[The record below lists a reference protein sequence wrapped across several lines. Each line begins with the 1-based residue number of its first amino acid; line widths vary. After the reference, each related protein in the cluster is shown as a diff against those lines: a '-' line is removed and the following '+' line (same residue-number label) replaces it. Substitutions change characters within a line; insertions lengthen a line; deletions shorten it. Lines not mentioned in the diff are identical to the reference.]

1 MRRLREHAKGVGAS
15 SHFRLP
21 LSTGLTIA
29 GSVRQREI
37 RDMDQNNH
45 GFPTEWDLEEKK
57 AEDQRLDNRD
67 AWALQEE
74 RHYQWLEEEYNG
86 VKHRRGFKMDPIY
99 DSPLN
104 PFGIEQEKEVYERYS
119 LKELRDKEKCIENL
133 LREKQA
139 DEPSRKRKNKMQYD
153 SWVRSI
159 AEWAAEL
166 RQVREEIE
174 KRTSHGKKNP
184 ETLYGRSY

>member
-1 MRRLREHAKGVGAS
+1 
-15 SHFRLP
+15 
-21 LSTGLTIA
+21 
-29 GSVRQREI
+29 
-37 RDMDQNNH
+37 
-45 GFPTEWDLEEKK
+45 
-57 AEDQRLDNRD
+57 
-67 AWALQEE
+67 
-74 RHYQWLEEEYNG
+74 
-86 VKHRRGFKMDPIY
+86 MDPIY

-159 AEWAAEL
+159 AEWTAEL

>member
-1 MRRLREHAKGVGAS
+1 
-15 SHFRLP
+15 
-21 LSTGLTIA
+21 
-29 GSVRQREI
+29 
-37 RDMDQNNH
+37 
-45 GFPTEWDLEEKK
+45 
-57 AEDQRLDNRD
+57 
-67 AWALQEE
+67 
-74 RHYQWLEEEYNG
+74 
-86 VKHRRGFKMDPIY
+86 MDPIY

-166 RQVREEIE
+166 RQVRGEIE
-174 KRTSHGKKNP
+174 KRTSHGNP
-184 ETLYGRSY
+184 LWTVLLILEDGKHGRSENRFWIPSDPDFKRIDNVSREEGECFGT